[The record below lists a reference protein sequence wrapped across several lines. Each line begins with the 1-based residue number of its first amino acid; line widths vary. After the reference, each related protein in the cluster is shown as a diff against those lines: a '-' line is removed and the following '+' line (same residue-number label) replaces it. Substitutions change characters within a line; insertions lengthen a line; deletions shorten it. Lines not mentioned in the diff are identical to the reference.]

1 MFNKE
6 ELLKNISDS
15 DEKTAYARALDKAD
29 AAERKNIPAFTAFFD
44 PFKLKRFKE
53 ILGYTDMQAVSF
65 GGFEDAER
73 RMMGFFPDYM
83 EWSET
88 DFPITAVEVA
98 FTRFSKGLTHRDF
111 LGSVLGLGITRD
123 KIGDIIVEDERAVI
137 FADTSISGYIVTN
150 LEYVGHT
157 KVKVREL
164 ENYSPPVKEA
174 AEKKMTVAS
183 LRLDAVL
190 GGCFNMSR
198 TKVADLIK
206 GEKAYINWLGESSPS
221 KQVSEGDIITLRGCG
236 RAVIKEINGKT
247 KKDRI
252 LITVQIYK

>member
-1 MFNKE
+1 MLNKDI
-6 ELLKNISDS
+6 LSRIADN
-15 DEKTAYARALDKAD
+15 DERLVYARALDKME
-29 AAERKNIPAFTAFFD
+29 AAQRRSIPMFTAFFD
-44 PFKLKRFKE
+44 PFKLKRFTE
-53 ILGYTDMQAVSF
+53 LIGYTDMKTIAC

-73 RMMGFFPDYM
+73 RMLGFFPEYCVPDP
-83 EWSET
+83 S
-88 DFPITAVEVA
+88 DFPIRTVEIK

-123 KIGDIIVEDERAVI
+123 KVGDIIVEDERAVV
-137 FADTSISGYIVTN
+137 FAETAVAEHIAAN

-157 KVKVREL
+157 KINASL
-164 ENYSPPVKEA
+164 LDNYAPPVKIPV
-174 AEKKMTVAS
+174 EKKMTVAS

-190 GGCFNMSR
+190 GGCFNLSR
-198 TKVADLIK
+198 TKTSELIK

-221 KQVSEGDIITLRGCG
+221 KQVCGGDILTLRGCG

-252 LITVQIYK
+252 LITVEIYK